1 MKCLKCIL
9 EFNNTWIL
17 SRRDDDI
24 LPVERIS
31 TEIKNAFD
39 VPKIKKS
46 ISDCEFVLS
55 VDEKTSEDSL
65 NEEITRTIFLL
76 YGDEINK
83 TDFHVSIVPID
94 NEVETQTKD
103 SDKNEPSDENESE
116 RMSDPKA
123 HNKKQKEVSEVKKK
137 AAFDEIDNLI
147 GAEEF
152 KALANECVIIAPYL
166 KDSRAEDTFLERKY
180 LISVNEGYGLSCYL
194 KLFGSLTEELGLY
207 NLHPSSPVDEII
219 LPTPDSSKDF
229 NELFAPALSSISSKL
244 KKQIICIDISEWMS
258 KIADKSFRAFLKRI
272 DQGGKNKIVFFR
284 VPILEPDVLM
294 RIKKDLSDYLFIK
307 SFSIAPFDMEQL
319 KLCAKKFFREKDF
332 DISDEAM
339 KLFERNIIEEK
350 SDGRFYGIKTVRKI
364 VSEMLFQKL
373 SFNTEHEVSD
383 RQITEHQISA
393 ISTTSISS
401 QSSGLKKLDEM
412 VGMKDVKKKMLE
424 IIAQIETA
432 LHNEKIQ
439 SPCIHMRFVGNPGT
453 GKTTVARIIG
463 QILREKGILRNG
475 SFFEYGGRDF
485 CGRYVGETA
494 PKTAA
499 MCRDAY
505 GSVLFIDEA
514 YSLYREDASGRDYGR
529 EAIDT
534 LISEM
539 ENHRNDLLVIMAGYP
554 QEMEHLM
561 TANPGLKSR
570 MPYVLEFPNFDREEL
585 SDIFLKMTHQAFSID
600 NEM

>member
-1 MKCLKCIL
+1 MNKNVIAIIYAIAAAAFYALNVPCSKMLLAQISPIFLAGLLYIGAGLGIGMLYLLHFKHEPQSERLGKKDLPYTLGMIL
-9 EFNNTWIL
+9 LDIIAPILLMFGVKYGTSGNASLLGNSSFIL
-17 SRRDDDI
+17 SFENIQDFNFSIGSIFVLGATICWGLENNCTR
-24 LPVERIS
+24 
-31 TEIKNAFD
+31 K
-39 VPKIKKS
+39 
-46 ISDCEFVLS
+46 ISDKSTYQIVTIKGLCSGIGSIIVSVAINETNVVVKYIPFALLLGFIAYGLS
-55 VDEKTSEDSL
+55 IFTYIRAQKYLGAAKTSAFYAIAPFIGVLFSIVLL

-123 HNKKQKEVSEVKKK
+123 HDKKQKEVSEVKKK

-194 KLFGSLTEELGLY
+194 KLFGSLTKELGLY

-258 KIADKSFRAFLKRI
+258 KITDKSFRAFLKRI
-272 DQGGKNKIVFFR
+272 DQDGKNKIVFFR
-284 VPILEPDVLM
+284 VPFLEPDVLM

-350 SDGRFYGIKTVRKI
+350 SDGRFYGIKTVRKV
-364 VSEMLFQKL
+364 VSEMLFQ
-373 SFNTEHEVSD
+373 
-383 RQITEHQISA
+383 
-393 ISTTSISS
+393 
-401 QSSGLKKLDEM
+401 
-412 VGMKDVKKKMLE
+412 
-424 IIAQIETA
+424 
-432 LHNEKIQ
+432 
-439 SPCIHMRFVGNPGT
+439 
-453 GKTTVARIIG
+453 
-463 QILREKGILRNG
+463 
-475 SFFEYGGRDF
+475 
-485 CGRYVGETA
+485 
-494 PKTAA
+494 
-499 MCRDAY
+499 
-505 GSVLFIDEA
+505 
-514 YSLYREDASGRDYGR
+514 
-529 EAIDT
+529 
-534 LISEM
+534 
-539 ENHRNDLLVIMAGYP
+539 
-554 QEMEHLM
+554 
-561 TANPGLKSR
+561 
-570 MPYVLEFPNFDREEL
+570 
-585 SDIFLKMTHQAFSID
+585 
-600 NEM
+600 